1 MTACLPCR
9 LLMRAPSP
17 ACGGGLGE
25 GVSALFLILFA
36 GIVSLPLLA
45 AEIPPAEKRS
55 GYTFMSR
62 DTQRMQDDD
71 TVNPATFSVLD
82 GETLWGTKA
91 GEANRSCAD
100 CHRDAAQSMKGVAAR
115 YPAFDPSR
123 RRPVNLEQRINIC
136 RTDKQ
141 KATPLAWE
149 SKELLALT
157 AFVGKQSHGMP
168 ITLSIDRMF
177 EFIEAGRALFH
188 RRQGQLNL
196 SCSQCHDDNW
206 GKALAGNPI
215 PQGHANGYPIY
226 RLEWQTVGS
235 LQRRLRNCLFGMR
248 AEIYEPGSPEHIAL
262 ELYLAWRARGLPVE
276 TPAVRP

>member
-1 MTACLPCR
+1 MSHRAID

-17 ACGGGLGE
+17 RLRGE
-25 GVSALFLILFA
+25 GRGKGVSIILLILSMISSVPTF
-36 GIVSLPLLA
+36 A

-71 TVNPATFSVLD
+71 TINPATFSVLD

-91 GEANRSCAD
+91 GEANRSCAE
-100 CHRDAAQSMKGVAAR
+100 CHNDAAQSMKGVAAR
-115 YPAFDPSR
+115 YPAFDQAR

-136 RTDKQ
+136 RTEKQ
-141 KATPLAWE
+141 KASPFAWE

-157 AFVGKQSHGMP
+157 AFVGKQSQGMP
-168 ITLSIDRMF
+168 ITLAIDRMF
-177 EFIEAGRALFH
+177 EFVEAGRSLFH

-206 GKALAGNPI
+206 GKVLAGNAI

-226 RLEWQTVGS
+226 RLEWQTIGS
-235 LQRRLRNCLFGMR
+235 LSRRLRNCLVGMR
-248 AEIYEPGSPEHIAL
+248 AETYEPGSPEHIAL

>member
-1 MTACLPCR
+1 MLAVPLADARSLPR
-9 LLMRAPSP
+9 LR
-17 ACGGGLGE
+17 GRVGE
-25 GVSALFLILFA
+25 GVSALLLILFA
-36 GIVSLPLLA
+36 GIVSVPLLA

-177 EFIEAGRALFH
+177 EFVEAGRCPVPSPPGPA
-188 RRQGQLNL
+188 Q
-196 SCSQCHDDNW
+196 
-206 GKALAGNPI
+206 
-215 PQGHANGYPIY
+215 
-226 RLEWQTVGS
+226 S
-235 LQRRLRNCLFGMR
+235 LLQ
-248 AEIYEPGSPEHIAL
+248 
-262 ELYLAWRARGLPVE
+262 PV
-276 TPAVRP
+276 P